1 MEILQELVADTVH
14 SIQSCIETLD
24 SEIDVMMDN
33 LPPMPTLD
41 DIRPMENDIFFNSM
55 FDELATA
62 GGTDDIDI
70 NNDLFAGLLPP
81 ERDFTRQNKRYE
93 ELRQVY
99 HTMEKKYQTLCNEYV
114 YQNRCELFM
123 R

>member
-24 SEIDVMMDN
+24 SEIDVLMDV

-41 DIRPMENDIFFNSM
+41 DIRPMESDLFFNSM
-55 FDELATA
+55 LNELAPA
-62 GGTDDIDI
+62 DGLDDIDI

-114 YQNRCELFM
+114 
-123 R
+123 